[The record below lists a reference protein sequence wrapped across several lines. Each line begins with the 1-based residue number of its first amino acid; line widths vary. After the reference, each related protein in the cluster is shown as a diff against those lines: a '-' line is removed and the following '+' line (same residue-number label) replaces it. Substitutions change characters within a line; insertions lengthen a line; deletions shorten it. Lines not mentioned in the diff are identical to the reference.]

1 MNKGPSIIS
10 AWPCAWAAR
19 HRAAILLLLALLPAV
34 VLAGDP
40 VRIGVLAYRSLPET
54 SAAWA
59 PTAAWL
65 ETRIPGYRFQI
76 VPLFFEELSRAVAAG
91 ELSFVVT
98 NPHHYVLL
106 HVDNSLSVVATLMPL
121 AGRHPVNRFGGVIF
135 TRDDRRD
142 IQRLGDLRGKRVG
155 AVSAES
161 MGGYLAQHWTL
172 FKAGLDPRRD
182 LTMVFTGM
190 PHENVVRQVLDGELD
205 AGFARTSV
213 LEQSIEKG
221 LIGPSELRVL
231 NRRPES
237 NFPLL
242 LSTDLY
248 PEWAFA
254 ALRGVDPGL
263 KKAVTLEL
271 LSITPDSEAARQGS
285 YYGFSPPAD
294 YADVEAIMVRL
305 DLHPHRRDFGWRE
318 VVDRYALVII
328 SALALV
334 GLGAFLAANLLRR
347 SNRALNT
354 ALREADEL
362 ARQRSHLLAS
372 LGEGVYGT
380 DRLGVCTFVNPTA
393 LKLLGY
399 DADEVL
405 GADPHALFH
414 HGRGDGSDC
423 PRSDCPVHL
432 TLQDGMRRDGLE
444 SFVRKDGESI
454 PVRLTVAPIQDGGSI
469 QGAVV
474 AFQDISDEMQRTQR
488 LHLLDT
494 ALKATDNGIVI
505 TDRRGTIEWINPAV
519 TRLSGFA
526 PKEAVGQ
533 NARLFHSGVQDRPF
547 YERLWQTINAGA
559 VWRGDLV
566 NRRKDGSVYSEEMT
580 ITPVLDDR
588 GSIQHFVAVK
598 QDITARKR
606 MEGELRQLASTDP
619 LTGIANR
626 RRFLEAVSAE
636 LQRIRRYGN
645 GGSLMMLDLD
655 HFKRVN
661 DNLGHAAGDEVLKH
675 FTRLIQRH
683 LRTTDLLG
691 RLGGEEFGVL
701 LTETPLTGA
710 REFAERLRRH
720 VETEPAAT
728 ARGPVTVT
736 VSIGLTL
743 LAASDAVPDDVL
755 ARADEALYQAKSRGR
770 NRVESMPV

>member
-1 MNKGPSIIS
+1 MNKGPENFSTWS
-10 AWPCAWAAR
+10 CPGVAR
-19 HRAAILLLLALLPAV
+19 HPAVLLLLLVLLPALV
-34 VLAGDP
+34 RADQP
-40 VRIGVLAYRSLPET
+40 VRIGVLAYRSLAET

-65 ETRIPGYRFQI
+65 ENRIPGHRFQV

-91 ELSFVVT
+91 QLSFVVT

-142 IQRLGDLRGKRVG
+142 IQRLGDLRGMRVG

-172 FKAGLDPRRD
+172 FKAGLDPRSD
-182 LTMVFTGM
+182 LQMVFTGM
-190 PHENVVRQVLDGELD
+190 PHENVVRKVLAGELD

-221 LIGPSELRVL
+221 LIGPTELRVL

-254 ALRGVDPGL
+254 ALHGVDPGL

-271 LSITPDSEAARQGS
+271 LSIAPDSEAARRGG

-305 DLHPHRRDFGWRE
+305 GLHPYRRDFGWRE

-328 SALALV
+328 AALAV
-334 GLGAFLAANLLRR
+334 IGLGAFLAANLLRR
-347 SNRALNT
+347 SNQALNA
-354 ALREADEL
+354 ALHDADRL

-372 LGEGVYGT
+372 LGEGVYGM
-380 DRLGVCTFVNPTA
+380 DRSGACTFVNPTA

-399 DADEVL
+399 SADEVL

-414 HGRGDGSDC
+414 QGER
-423 PRSDCPVHL
+423 PRPERSACPVHR
-432 TLQDGMRRDGLE
+432 TLEDGMRRESVE
-444 SFVRKDGESI
+444 SFVRRDGRRI
-454 PVRLTVAPIQDGGSI
+454 PVRLTVAPIQDAGVI

-474 AFQDISDEMQRTQR
+474 AFQDISDEIRRTER

-494 ALKATDNGIVI
+494 ALKATDNGVVI
-505 TDRRGTIEWINPAV
+505 TDREGTIEWINPAV
-519 TRLSGFA
+519 TRLSGFGMQ
-526 PKEAVGQ
+526 EAVGQ
-533 NARLFHSGVQDRPF
+533 NARLFHSGAQDRGF
-547 YERLWQTINAGA
+547 YDRLWHTINAGA

-566 NRRKDGSVYSEEMT
+566 NRRKDGSLYSEEMT
-580 ITPVLDDR
+580 ITPVLDEA

-598 QDITARKR
+598 QDITERKR
-606 MEGELRQLASTDP
+606 MEGELRELASTDP
-619 LTGIANR
+619 LTGVANR
-626 RRFLEAVSAE
+626 RRFLEAVGAE
-636 LQRIRRYGN
+636 LQRIQRYGN
-645 GGSLMMLDLD
+645 GGSLLMLDLD

-661 DNLGHAAGDEVLKH
+661 DRLGHGTGDEVLRH
-675 FTRLIQRH
+675 FTALVQRH

-701 LTETPLTGA
+701 LTETPLAGA

-720 VETEPAAT
+720 VEAEPADT
-728 ARGPVTVT
+728 GRGAVAVT
-736 VSIGLTL
+736 VSIGVTP
-743 LAASDAVPDDVL
+743 LASSDGAPDEVL

-770 NRVESMPV
+770 NRVESIPA

>member
-1 MNKGPSIIS
+1 MKKGPPKLS
-10 AWPCAWAAR
+10 ARPLLRVAR
-19 HRAAILLLLALLPAV
+19 GLTAIVLLLACLAIPAQ
-34 VLAGDP
+34 ADQP
-40 VRIGVLAYRSLPET
+40 VRIGVLAYRSLLET
-54 SAAWA
+54 SATWE
-59 PTAAWL
+59 PTARWL
-65 ETRIPGYRFQI
+65 ESRIPGHRFQV

-121 AGRHPVNRFGGVIF
+121 AGRHPVNQFGGVIF
-135 TRDDRRD
+135 TRNDRRD
-142 IQRLGDLRGKRVG
+142 IQRLGDLRGMRIG
-155 AVSAES
+155 AVSDES

-172 FKAGLDPRRD
+172 FKAGLDPRTD
-182 LTMVFTGM
+182 LHMVFTGM
-190 PHENVVRQVLDGELD
+190 PHENVVRQVLEGELD

-221 LIGPSELRVL
+221 LIGPADLRVL

-254 ALRGVDPGL
+254 ALDGVDAGL

-271 LSITPDSEAARQGS
+271 LSITPNSEAARRGG

-305 DLHPHRRDFGWRE
+305 GLHPYRGDFSWRD
-318 VVDRYALVII
+318 VVNRYALFII
-328 SALALV
+328 AALALV

-347 SNRALNT
+347 SNQALNA
-354 ALREADEL
+354 ALRDAASL

-380 DRLGVCTFVNPTA
+380 DRLGACTFVNPTA

-399 DADEVL
+399 EAEEVL

-414 HGRGDGSDC
+414 HGRGDGSHC
-423 PRSDCPVHL
+423 PHSECPVHL
-432 TLQDGMRRDGLE
+432 TLRDGMRRDSLE

-454 PVRLTVAPIQDGGSI
+454 PVRLTVAPIQDERSI

-474 AFQDISDEMQRTQR
+474 AFQDISDEVRRTRR
-488 LHLLDT
+488 LRLLDA
-494 ALKATDNGIVI
+494 ALKASDNGIVI
-505 TDRRGTIEWINPAV
+505 TDRQGTIEWINPAV

-526 PKEAVGQ
+526 QQEAVGE
-533 NARLFHSGVQDRPF
+533 NARLFHSGVQDHSF
-547 YERLWQTINAGA
+547 YERLWQTISTGA

-566 NRRKDGSVYSEEMT
+566 NRRKDGTLYSEEMT

-598 QDITARKR
+598 QDITERKR
-606 MEGELRQLASTDP
+606 LEGELRQLASTDP

-626 RRFLEAVSAE
+626 RRFLETVAAE
-636 LQRIRRYGN
+636 LQRIHRYGN

-655 HFKRVN
+655 HFKRIN
-661 DNLGHAAGDEVLKH
+661 DEHGHATGDEVLKH
-675 FTRLIQRH
+675 FTQLVQHH
-683 LRTTDLLG
+683 LRATDMVG
-691 RLGGEEFGVL
+691 RLGGEEFCVL
-701 LTETPLTGA
+701 LTETPLAGA
-710 REFAERLRRH
+710 CEFAERLRRH
-720 VETEPAAT
+720 VEAEPAAT
-728 ARGPVTVT
+728 AHGFVPFT
-736 VSIGLTL
+736 VSIGVTA
-743 LAASDAVPDDVL
+743 LAATDGAPDDVL
-755 ARADEALYQAKSRGR
+755 ARADTALYRAKAEGR
-770 NRVESMPV
+770 NRVESAPA